1 MQNKWDGNRRNTLI
15 QKDGSDCLFIKK
27 GKIPKNVQE
36 TFFMVFI
43 EAKNILPKCPRKDT
57 FFNMFLRR

>member
-1 MQNKWDGNRRNTLI
+1 MKIGEIHLSKRMVQTVFL
-15 QKDGSDCLFIKK
+15 LKK

-43 EAKNILPKCPRKDT
+43 EAKNIFSKCPRKDT
-57 FFNMFLRR
+57 FLNMFLRR